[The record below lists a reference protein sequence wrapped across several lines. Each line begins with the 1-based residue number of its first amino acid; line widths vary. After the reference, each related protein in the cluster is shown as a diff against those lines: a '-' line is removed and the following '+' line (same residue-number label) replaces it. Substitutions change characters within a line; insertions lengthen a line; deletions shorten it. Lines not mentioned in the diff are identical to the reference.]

1 MTTPLAAIAQ
11 LTAETKDKLFARIL
25 DIAKLVGL
33 DVDSWRIGDPTR
45 TLYRSL
51 AEKLETADAVQAKYA
66 SASFLD
72 TAQGDF
78 LALRA
83 SDVYN
88 VEVQQATFATPTVSF
103 RNIGGG
109 LFVLEPGSLTVS
121 ASTTKATFVNQ
132 NPVRINPGSSGS
144 PTLVADAAFVAQV
157 AGSSGSVIINEV
169 DTIVSPSMPGVTI
182 TGASSA
188 VGADTQSDPS
198 VRDACRA
205 SLGALSPNGAFDAYE
220 YVALNPDL
228 TGVQGLARAK
238 AAGDTGD
245 GTVTVYIAFAG
256 SAPDAGVVAAVQA
269 AIDVWAQP
277 LCTDAT
283 VVAGVPRVVNYS
295 LDITPN
301 LPGALATVQ
310 SGIDQYHASIKFG
323 GVLARSAVASIV
335 HENFGASVVSVTPVL
350 INSVNA
356 DLTLAANE
364 FPVRGTVTL
373 L

>member
-11 LTAETKDKLFARIL
+11 LTAETKEKLFASIL
-25 DIAKLVGL
+25 DIARFVGL
-33 DVDSWRIGDPTR
+33 DVDSWRVGDPTR
-45 TLYRSL
+45 TLYRAL
-51 AEKLETADAVQAKYA
+51 AEKLETVDAVQANYA
-66 SASFLD
+66 AASFLD
-72 TAQGDF
+72 TASGDF

-88 VEVQQATFATPTVSF
+88 VPVQQATFATPTVSF

-121 ASTTKATFVNQ
+121 ASTTKATFINQ
-132 NPVRINPGSSGS
+132 NQIRIDPGSSGS
-144 PTLVADAAFVAQV
+144 PFNLADAAFVAQV
-157 AGSSGSVIINEV
+157 AGSSGSVVINEI
-169 DTIVSPSMPGVTI
+169 DTVVTPPMPGVTI

-188 VGADTQSDPS
+188 VGADAQSDPS
-198 VRDACRA
+198 VREACRG
-205 SLGALSPNGAFDAYE
+205 SLGALSPNGPFDAYE

-228 TGVQGLARAK
+228 TGVQGLSRAK
-238 AAGDTGD
+238 AVGDSGD

-256 SAPDAGVVAAVQA
+256 SSPDGAVVAAVQA
-269 AIDVWAQP
+269 AEDVWAQP

-283 VVAGVPRVVNYS
+283 VVAGVPRTVNYS
-295 LDITPN
+295 LDVTPN
-301 LPGALATVQ
+301 LPDALATVQ
-310 SGIDQYHASIKFG
+310 AGIDAYHAQVKFG
-323 GVLARSAVASIV
+323 GVLARSAVASIL
-335 HENFGASVVSVTPVL
+335 HEKFGAQVVSVTPVL
-350 INSVNA
+350 INSADA